1 MSAAERRA
9 NERNIKIT
17 LDDLVPMS
25 VVPDV
30 NLPDIVAE
38 SAYRPNGNQHYML
51 LLCKPKNKFSGACPV
66 CGCVGTEFKSNGYL
80 KQPRL
85 VHDVPVGADSVDLYV
100 KTPRYI

>member
-1 MSAAERRA
+1 MSSAERRA

-38 SAYRPNGNQHYML
+38 SAYRPNGN
-51 LLCKPKNKFSGACPV
+51 
-66 CGCVGTEFKSNGYL
+66 
-80 KQPRL
+80 
-85 VHDVPVGADSVDLYV
+85 
-100 KTPRYI
+100 